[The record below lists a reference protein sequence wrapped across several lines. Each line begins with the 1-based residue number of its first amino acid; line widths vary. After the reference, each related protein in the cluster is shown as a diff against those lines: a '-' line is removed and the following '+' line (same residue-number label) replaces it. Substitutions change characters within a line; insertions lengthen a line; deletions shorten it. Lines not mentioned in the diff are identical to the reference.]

1 MKRTI
6 AILLFFVFT
15 FNIAGVIVVF
25 KLQQFSIRRE
35 IKRQIKRGV
44 SDEELHV
51 IIVNTENSEELS
63 WQKENEFIY
72 KGAMYDIVKKE
83 TLADSSIAYYCI
95 NDKQET
101 ELFAHLDEL
110 IRKDMDHRSPVGKT
124 AKKLFQV
131 LSSIFPNEQLALP
144 LHSSKPVLL
153 NNSYINN
160 YSTPDISL
168 SSPPPRSVF

>member
-1 MKRTI
+1 
-6 AILLFFVFT
+6 
-15 FNIAGVIVVF
+15 
-25 KLQQFSIRRE
+25 
-35 IKRQIKRGV
+35 
-44 SDEELHV
+44 
-51 IIVNTENSEELS
+51 
-63 WQKENEFIY
+63 
-72 KGAMYDIVKKE
+72 MYDIVKKE